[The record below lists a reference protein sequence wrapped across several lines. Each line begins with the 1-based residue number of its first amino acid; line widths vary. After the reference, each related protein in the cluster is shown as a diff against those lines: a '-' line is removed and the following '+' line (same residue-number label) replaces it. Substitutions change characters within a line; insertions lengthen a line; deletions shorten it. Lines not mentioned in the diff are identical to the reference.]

1 MVAQVIPI
9 IYPDRKSAGR
19 EHSDDCGIHEISDME
34 GLLSPASHPQLKALV
49 SLADVPPA
57 LRYVRGKASSH
68 EPGSAS
74 WQLPPLVHPVGK
86 LSEQSVL
93 P

>member
-34 GLLSPASHPQLKALV
+34 GLTGCSV
-49 SLADVPPA
+49 
-57 LRYVRGKASSH
+57 
-68 EPGSAS
+68 
-74 WQLPPLVHPVGK
+74 QLPTH
-86 LSEQSVL
+86 S
-93 P
+93 